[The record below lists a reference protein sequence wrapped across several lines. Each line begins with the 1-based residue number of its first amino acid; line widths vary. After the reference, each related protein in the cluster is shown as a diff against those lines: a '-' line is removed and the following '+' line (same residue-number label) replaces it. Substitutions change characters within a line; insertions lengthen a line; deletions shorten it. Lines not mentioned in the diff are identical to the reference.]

1 MAAELREML
10 GAGRERVM
18 HVKPL
23 DAAARA
29 LCHVAV
35 NGKQDDGLV
44 ICFDEAR
51 SDDADDARVPALAR
65 EHDGG
70 KLVHVL
76 PCQLLF
82 GTRKDVLLDG
92 LPLLIQRIET
102 VSELLRLGDVLRQEQ
117 PGAEHGRRHAARGIE
132 ARRELE
138 ADLLGRDRGGID
150 TRDIHEGAQA
160 EILRLC
166 HVREAET
173 HDLAVFAEQRHDVGD
188 RAERDEFEPL
198 LPRLVAERQRKRVAK
213 LEKLE
218 RNADAAEVLVRIHII
233 FAMRVHDGAGG
244 RQCIARQMVVGHDD
258 VELSLQAR
266 HVLDRRNATVNGNE
280 QRRCFRNLFERR
292 TVEAIAFAEAV
303 RDVDVGIGAERTQAG
318 AEQCRRRHAVDV
330 VVAIDRD
337 MLAALDG
344 LRDAGDG
351 LLHVLHEERVIE
363 VLQMLGVEE
372 ALRVVDRPQAAV
384 PEQPR
389 EHI

>member
-1 MAAELREML
+1 M
-10 GAGRERVM
+10 
-18 HVKPL
+18 
-23 DAAARA
+23 
-29 LCHVAV
+29 
-35 NGKQDDGLV
+35 
-44 ICFDEAR
+44 
-51 SDDADDARVPALAR
+51 
-65 EHDGG
+65 
-70 KLVHVL
+70 
-76 PCQLLF
+76 
-82 GTRKDVLLDG
+82 
-92 LPLLIQRIET
+92 
-102 VSELLRLGDVLRQEQ
+102 
-117 PGAEHGRRHAARGIE
+117 
-132 ARRELE
+132 
-138 ADLLGRDRGGID
+138 
-150 TRDIHEGAQA
+150 
-160 EILRLC
+160 
-166 HVREAET
+166 
-173 HDLAVFAEQRHDVGD
+173 
-188 RAERDEFEPL
+188 
-198 LPRLVAERQRKRVAK
+198 AERQRKRVA
-213 LEKLE
+213 KLE